1 MATQPIDMKMDALY
15 EFIFDKNRVSYEFSI
30 HSRVLY
36 VLNVLNMPLFQFQ
49 VSFEKKYETKIVVLV
64 WLSYNVI
71 VDKN

>member
-30 HSRVLY
+30 HYRVLY

-49 VSFEKKYETKIVVLV
+49 VSFWKQYETKIVVLV